1 MGSWEVLIGMGV
13 PNRLGV
19 LINKNT
25 LERGCLFERGRL
37 LEESVIITVM
47 IRFSAFL
54 PRSAP
59 LRVCFCK

>member
-1 MGSWEVLIGMGV
+1 MGSWEALIGMGV

-37 LEESVIITVM
+37 LEE
-47 IRFSAFL
+47 RG
-54 PRSAP
+54 
-59 LRVCFCK
+59 

>member
-1 MGSWEVLIGMGV
+1 MGSLIRMEALIGMGV

-37 LEESVIITVM
+37 LEE
-47 IRFSAFL
+47 R
-54 PRSAP
+54 R
-59 LRVCFCK
+59 